1 MIVDPDL
8 PLLQYKTAVLDKVL
22 DDLEHEATISP
33 DPDSFGVYDAID
45 DISGFGFVA
54 CQKYIR
60 ATFNRLASREKPL
73 AALALG
79 PKHERGQ
86 HLARLIWEC
95 ANYWKHC
102 DEWRPEDL
110 IRRNSRPRETLKC
123 IETLGVN
130 VCHEYQVAKAL
141 REAVKPK
148 PPRLASLL
156 PLLIQWRDEVMH
168 QEGTRVR
175 RV

>member
-8 PLLQYKTAVLDKVL
+8 PLLQYKTAVLDKIL

-54 CQKYIR
+54 CQKYVH
-60 ATFNRLASREKPL
+60 ATFNRFGIKRTD
-73 AALALG
+73 ALALG

-86 HLARLIWEC
+86 NLARLICEC

-102 DEWRPEDL
+102 DEWRPEHLTRQQRD
-110 IRRNSRPRETLKC
+110 TLKC
-123 IETLGVN
+123 IDTLGVS
-130 VCHEYQVAKAL
+130 VCHGHVYQVAKAL
-141 REAVKPK
+141 REAAKPK

-156 PLLIQWRDEVMH
+156 PSLIQWRDEVMH